1 MTTSTLTGFGGMNL
15 GADVGKHGGGGAGV
29 WLDVLVEEL
38 FSSITVIGFCLTR
51 PMITVNDQTIE
62 ERL

>member
-1 MTTSTLTGFGGMNL
+1 MTTSTLTDFGRMKL
-15 GADVGKHGGGGAGV
+15 GADVGKLGVGGAGV
-29 WLDVLVEEL
+29 WLDVLVEEP

-51 PMITVNDQTIE
+51 PMIADNDQTIK